1 MKVAIM
7 QPYLFPYIGYFQLIM
22 SSDIF
27 VIYDDVNYI
36 KKGFINRNSILLD
49 GTPYR
54 FTISV
59 PSASQNKQINELQY
73 SQEVGKLLKTIES
86 AYIKAPFFKQVFPII
101 EDVLN
106 YQSRSIA
113 ELCKFSYQE
122 IFDYLGLEKKIIL
135 SSILDYDRTQSA
147 SKKLVDVT
155 KKLNGQVYINSPGGR
170 TLYDKTMFEP
180 FGVKLKFIEPIVKP
194 YIQLN
199 TENFISYLSI
209 IDILMNNDKKTVV
222 EYMSDFSLVD

>member
-7 QPYLFPYIGYFQLIM
+7 QPYLFPYIGYFQLM

-36 KKGFINRNSILLD
+36 KKVFINRKYLLD

-59 PSASQNKQINELQY
+59 PSASQNKRINELQY
-73 SQEVGKLLKTIES
+73 SQEVGRLLKTIES

-113 ELCKFSYQE
+113 EIAQ
-122 IFDYLGLEKKIIL
+122 IL
-135 SSILDYDRTQSA
+135 
-147 SKKLVDVT
+147 
-155 KKLNGQVYINSPGGR
+155 
-170 TLYDKTMFEP
+170 
-180 FGVKLKFIEPIVKP
+180 
-194 YIQLN
+194 
-199 TENFISYLSI
+199 LSRNI
-209 IDILMNNDKKTVV
+209 
-222 EYMSDFSLVD
+222 